1 MRSEIRSLSSMVP
14 RSLLIQDG
22 FGSQVDLDIVE
33 AKIGIPRYPLTPS
46 IDLLLLGIQIEH
58 VSVSDET
65 GVHGISS
72 ERMLNLLHRQGELL
86 DRKAGLWVVKWKGR
100 DVRI

>member
-1 MRSEIRSLSSMVP
+1 MRSEIRSLWSTVP

-22 FGSQVDLDIVE
+22 SELQVDLDIVE

-65 GVHGISS
+65 GFQVPLTNKTSYWIAKSGC
-72 ERMLNLLHRQGELL
+72 
-86 DRKAGLWVVKWKGR
+86 GL
-100 DVRI
+100 